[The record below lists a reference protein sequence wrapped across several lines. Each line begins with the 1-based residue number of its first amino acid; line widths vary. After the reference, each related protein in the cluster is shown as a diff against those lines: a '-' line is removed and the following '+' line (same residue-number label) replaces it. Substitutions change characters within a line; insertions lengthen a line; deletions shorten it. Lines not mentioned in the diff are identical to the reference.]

1 MPSALQG
8 PVREE
13 RGDTDLGHRPG
24 PGGAAVCV
32 GKEDFASVNVMRR
45 VTAAYKEVFLPS
57 W

>member
-32 GKEDFASVNVMRR
+32 GKEDFASVNVIRR